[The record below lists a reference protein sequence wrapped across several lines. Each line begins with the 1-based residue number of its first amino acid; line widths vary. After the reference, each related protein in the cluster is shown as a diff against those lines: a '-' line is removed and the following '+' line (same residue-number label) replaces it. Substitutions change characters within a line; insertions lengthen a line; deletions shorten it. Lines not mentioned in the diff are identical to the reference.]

1 MTGGAAK
8 TLSSPTAGAGAL
20 RVLVN
25 LTWLVPGIVG
35 GSEESTT
42 DALRALI
49 EHRSDIE
56 PVLAVQPGFADA
68 HADLAAACRCEVM
81 GHGRA
86 NKVAR
91 VVAEQSWLPALTRR
105 LGPDVTHHAGGVLP
119 LRHPGPSV
127 LTVHDLQPLDMP
139 GNFTPAK
146 RWYMRAM
153 LGRSARAACVVCVP
167 SEFTAERVTRC
178 LGVPREDI
186 VVVPWSVVRLEEVAA
201 ADPSD
206 GGGDRPDGTGGFGPP
221 VFVYPA
227 ITYPHKN
234 HQMLLDA
241 FARLLEDLPDAE
253 LVLPGGVGPEEP
265 GVTRRI
271 ASEDLRGR
279 VRRPGRLST
288 AGMERLYRRATA
300 VVVPSTY
307 EGFGLPAL
315 EAMSRGVPLL
325 VADAGS
331 LPEVVTAPGGIA
343 TALAPLD
350 PGDPAAWADAML
362 RVAGLTGAERLTVI
376 ERQRTAASRFTPRL
390 TAERLAAA
398 YHRAAGRQISSVG

>member
-1 MTGGAAK
+1 MTAP
-8 TLSSPTAGAGAL
+8 SSPGGDRPV

-42 DALRALI
+42 DALRALL

-56 PVLAVQPGFADA
+56 PVLAVQPGFAEA
-68 HADLAAACRCEVM
+68 HGDLAAACRCETM
-81 GHGRA
+81 GRGGS

-91 VVAEQSWLPALTRR
+91 VVSEQSWLPALTRR
-105 LGPDVTHHAGGVLP
+105 LTPDVTHHAGGVLP
-119 LRHPGPSV
+119 LVHPGPTV

-153 LGRSARAACVVCVP
+153 LGRSARSAGAVCVP
-167 SEFTAERVTRC
+167 SEFTSERVTQR
-178 LGVPREDI
+178 LGVPRERV
-186 VVVPWSVVRLEEVAA
+186 VVVPWSVVRLEEVAGQSRTGSGGPPDRA
-201 ADPSD
+201 AEP
-206 GGGDRPDGTGGFGPP
+206 GRP

-234 HQMLLDA
+234 HRMLLDA
-241 FARLLEDLPDAE
+241 FALVLADLPDAE
-253 LVLPGGVGPEEP
+253 LVLPGGVGPQEAE
-265 GVTRRI
+265 VVRRI
-271 ASEDLRGR
+271 AAEDIRGR

-288 AGMERLYRRATA
+288 GEMERLYRSATA
-300 VVVPSTY
+300 VVIPSTY

-315 EAMSRGVPLL
+315 EAMVAGVPLL
-325 VADAGS
+325 VSDAGS
-331 LPEVVTAPGGIA
+331 LPEVVTAAGSAA
-343 TALAPLD
+343 TPVPPID

-362 RVAGLTGAERLTVI
+362 TVAWLADADRAAAV
-376 ERQRTAASRFTPRL
+376 ERQRNAAARFTPRL
-390 TAERLAAA
+390 TASRLAEA
-398 YHRAAGRQISSVG
+398 YRRVAGRPISSVG

>member
-1 MTGGAAK
+1 MTAPSPPGGDR
-8 TLSSPTAGAGAL
+8 PV

-42 DALRALI
+42 DALRALL

-56 PVLAVQPGFADA
+56 PILAVQPGFAEA
-68 HADLAAACRCEVM
+68 HGDLAAACRCETM
-81 GHGRA
+81 GRGGS

-91 VVAEQSWLPALTRR
+91 VVSEQSWLPALTRR
-105 LGPDVTHHAGGVLP
+105 LTPDVTHHAGGVLP
-119 LRHPGPSV
+119 LVHPGPTV

-153 LGRSARAACVVCVP
+153 LGRSAGAAGAVCVP
-167 SEFTAERVTRC
+167 SEFTAERVMQR
-178 LGVPREDI
+178 LGVPRERV

-201 ADPSD
+201 RSRSGS
-206 GGGDRPDGTGGFGPP
+206 GGSPDRAEEPGRP

-234 HQMLLDA
+234 HRMLLDA
-241 FARLLEDLPDAE
+241 FALVLADVPDAE
-253 LVLPGGVGPEEP
+253 LVLPGGVGPQEAE
-265 GVTRRI
+265 VARRI
-271 ASEDLRGR
+271 AAEDLRGR

-288 AGMERLYRRATA
+288 GEMERLYRSATA
-300 VVVPSTY
+300 VVIPSTY

-315 EAMSRGVPLL
+315 EAMAGGVPLL

-331 LPEVVTAPGGIA
+331 LPEVVTAAGSAA
-343 TALAPLD
+343 TPVPPID
-350 PGDPAAWADAML
+350 PGDPGAWADAML
-362 RVAGLTGAERLTVI
+362 TVARLAAADRAAAV
-376 ERQRTAASRFTPRL
+376 ERQRNAAARFTPRL
-390 TAERLAAA
+390 TASRLAEA
-398 YHRAAGRQISSVG
+398 YRRVAGRPISSVG